1 MRAVLAARAKNDM
14 ALKLNQAGFDHA
26 KQLVNEDHFVS
37 DQRDA
42 WSDDQPST
50 EEENEFIEAHGFH
63 EYSKW
68 HLGIDDAEPEA
79 TKKKYKFP
87 YGDFLDVHRCALISA
102 ESRAGQYKHFDV
114 ERAAI
119 QLREMIDAQQTPKA
133 RGQAS

>member
-1 MRAVLAARAKNDM
+1 VRAVLAARAKNDM